1 MIRALFIALLASIMA
16 AHANP
21 ASDGRV
27 REGIGDF
34 TTAYHD
40 WSSDGFTVAAGKFL
54 VATKA
59 DPRSARAFYWL
70 GTARFHLM
78 LHLRNQQPPKN
89 NAADNSMDDAITAL
103 EGALDLAPDHAEC
116 HALLG
121 TLYGMKI
128 QGGLLRAIRYGPGVQ
143 NHRKQALRNGAD
155 NPRVRYLLGTCLFHT
170 AGDADD
176 YRAALD
182 EFLTAEKLFIAESAR
197 EPQPLAPRWGLGTCR
212 TFIGRT
218 LVELGQK
225 ERAAEYFRKALAEQ
239 PNDHIARAELAKTSS
254 P

>member
-16 AHANP
+16 AHGNP
-21 ASDGRV
+21 VSDGHI

-34 TTAYHD
+34 NTAYRAWD
-40 WSSDGFTVAAGKFL
+40 AGGFTKAEEKFL
-54 VATKA
+54 AATKA
-59 DPRSARAFYWL
+59 DPHSSRAFYWL

-78 LHLRNQQPPKN
+78 LQLRNQQPPKTD
-89 NAADNSMDDAITAL
+89 AADAAMENAIGSLETAL
-103 EGALDLAPDHAEC
+103 ELSPDDAEC

-143 NHRKQALRNGAD
+143 SHRKQALQKGVE

-170 AGDADD
+170 TDDAEG
-176 YRAALD
+176 YREALQ
-182 EFLTAEKLFIAESAR
+182 EFLTAEKLFVAESQR
-197 EPQPLAPRWGLGTCR
+197 EAGPLAPRWGLGTCR

-218 LVELGQK
+218 LVKLG
-225 ERAAEYFRKALAEQ
+225 ENNRAADYFRKALAEQ
-239 PNDHIARAELAKTSS
+239 PNDHIARAELEKLTH